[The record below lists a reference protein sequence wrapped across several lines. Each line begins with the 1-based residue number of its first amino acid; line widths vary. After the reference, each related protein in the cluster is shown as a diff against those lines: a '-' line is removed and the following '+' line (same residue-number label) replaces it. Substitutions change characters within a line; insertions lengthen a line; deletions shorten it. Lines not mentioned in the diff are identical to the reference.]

1 MACAP
6 GEVFTFQ
13 CLEGIFANILGIAVR
28 LAGLAVFVMLLVGGF
43 KYLTS
48 GGDPEAKKKASD
60 TLTWAIVGFVVLLL
74 GWFILRFISEFTG
87 VEEILKFELPR

>member
-1 MACAP
+1 MAADEP
-6 GEVFTFQ
+6 QKLQFLEV
-13 CLEGIFANILGIAVR
+13 IFENVLNIAVR

-48 GGDPEAKKKASD
+48 GGNPEAKKKASD
-60 TLTWAIVGFVVLLL
+60 TITWAIVGFVVLLL